1 MLTAWDKIIISLV
14 AVISILIYLLFGVFF
29 ASADAERV
37 EVFLDGKEYASYNF
51 AQISETKVLEIKSD
65 YGNNILEITTNA
77 SFDPERLPNL
87 YLNELS
93 PFLSA
98 MKCINNGAMLNAHS
112 TAEIIFNTLLL
123 VFIISPFFQYPII
136 LCF

>member
-51 AQISETKVLEIKSD
+51 AEISETKVLEIKSD
-65 YGNNILEITTNA
+65 YGNNILEITKTGVKMTDA
-77 SFDPERLPNL
+77 SCPDKVDVRCGEITKPGQTIVCIPNRVMVKITGKNSL
-87 YLNELS
+87 KVDKVAY
-93 PFLSA
+93 
-98 MKCINNGAMLNAHS
+98 
-112 TAEIIFNTLLL
+112 
-123 VFIISPFFQYPII
+123 
-136 LCF
+136 